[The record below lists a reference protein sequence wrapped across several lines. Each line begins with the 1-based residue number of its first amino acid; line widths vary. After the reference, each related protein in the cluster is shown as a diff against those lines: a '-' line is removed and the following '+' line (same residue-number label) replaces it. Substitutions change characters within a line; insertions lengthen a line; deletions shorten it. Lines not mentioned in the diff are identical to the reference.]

1 MERRLTCRWRARP
14 ARRVVLAPVM
24 FLLLLIGSACGQV
37 EGSPPVLTDLRYP
50 DCPAGICHYQAGFN
64 DGTAVL
70 RGSATFEDPDGDVV
84 LLAVSWQDC
93 GRGDLKK
100 IEIVQKDLRNETSGS
115 LPFIIMIRTD
125 CPPADYTV
133 RVSASDGQGNTSNVL
148 VGSYRI
154 YE

>member
-1 MERRLTCRWRARP
+1 
-14 ARRVVLAPVM
+14 VL
-24 FLLLLIGSACGQV
+24 LSIILLLISACGQD
-37 EGSPPVLTDLRYP
+37 EGLPPVLSGIKYP
-50 DCPAGICHYQAGFN
+50 DCPAGICRYQVGFN

-84 LLAVSWQDC
+84 LLTATWQDC

-115 LPFIIMIRTD
+115 LDFFIMISTD